1 MCRPIRLPYRGRLKQ
16 LGELSEEYVQLLHRG
31 IGGGMYTR
39 KTVS

>member
-1 MCRPIRLPYRGRLKQ
+1 
-16 LGELSEEYVQLLHRG
+16 LSEEYVQLLHRG